1 VRLEQAIYGASKG
14 GHAILAASG
23 FHEVTSEL
31 TSRLDLP
38 DTSPFGVVWSP
49 YLTGFPLEKYYVLAR
64 TMTDNYAPRAGMV
77 FTHALIA
84 PIDEMVEFDDL
95 DRLVSLLLS
104 EPTKDKILTQI
115 DIEPSGDRPAE
126 ADEEQVAVAN
136 LLVSSSRKPVV
147 RLGHLGFDRTV
158 NRLWERLWPSIRRQF
173 AFRLSFGP
181 GDLVESPVPALVC
194 TPSNLGAR
202 WSGYPVVT
210 QELGK
215 SVLTPAAALLVG
227 RQSGEEIR
235 AIAQALQIDIRT
247 FGQLALLDRF
257 DELDE
262 TREMRFATDV
272 AKLRLVEALADGEAK
287 SAVGRETLLSNIM
300 SSLASAGAQQIRALR
315 NLTLTSIQQ
324 PERLWRSVRGWME
337 AYSFSPEEDADCVEM
352 ICDAGE
358 RGKATSEWQSAI
370 EKGLSSAKRNTRGGF
385 GNAFWRYTKTVTSA
399 RFQCLLRGL
408 TLQPS
413 DEENLIAK
421 APESIRKE
429 IVKILLPASA
439 AQGLYR
445 LHAVVASLDLDP
457 MAAARAQL
465 HIEPTGADTTTLRLA
480 LNKATPKE
488 IVSIALAIQDR
499 RLLTLAAESAA
510 AEPTAL
516 SDINIAEQP
525 SQELWRLAL
534 EKNRQS
540 WRGPENPESKLFQ
553 VLDQMLDGSR
563 VETTIITLLSET
575 PLADLKAY
583 KRRPALWSVLAN
595 STKQRFMKATAEGW
609 LENIDDESGQQME
622 PEIQH
627 QILNSRTFVPTLTR
641 LTSQGVEKALQ
652 LLSNLTLLD
661 DRGFRSL
668 IPTITASR
676 LSIQDA
682 TALGQLIYLRRWSS
696 GAEDLARLARQGR
709 GDLKASLRECR
720 DLLGFWIRMRLG
732 LGSESVDE
740 KWHGLADV
748 CASLYPAGPDDRE
761 IWKRAG
767 GDNADLIYNTDGRTR
782 WFDAVAKIRRGYHLR
797 SWKLLSKMKEDF
809 SWNDD
814 LRALSQD
821 PEFTERH

>member
-1 VRLEQAIYGASKG
+1 MLG
-14 GHAILAASG
+14 ASG
-23 FHEVTSEL
+23 FHEVATEL

-49 YLTGFPLEKYYVLAR
+49 YLTGFPWRKYYVLAR
-64 TMTDNYAPRAGMV
+64 TMADEHAPRAGMV
-77 FTHALIA
+77 FSHALIA
-84 PIDEMVEFDDL
+84 PIDEMVAFDDL
-95 DRLVSLLLS
+95 DRLVNLLLS
-104 EPTKDKILTQI
+104 EPSRDKTLTQI
-115 DIEPSGDRPAE
+115 DIEPSGDLPE
-126 ADEEQVAVAN
+126 EDDEEQLAVAN

-147 RLGHLGFDRTV
+147 RLGHIGFDRTV

-202 WSGYPVVT
+202 WSGYPIVT
-210 QELGK
+210 QDLGK
-215 SVLTPAAALLVG
+215 SVLTAASALLVG

-235 AIAQALQIDIRT
+235 AVAQALRIDIKT

-262 TREMRFATDV
+262 TGKIGFATNV

-287 SAVGRETLLSNIM
+287 NAVGRETLLSNIM

-315 NLTLTSIQQ
+315 NLTLTSIPQ
-324 PERLWRSVRGWME
+324 PERLWRSVSGWME

-370 EKGLSSAKRNTRGGF
+370 EKGLSSAKRNARGGVS
-385 GNAFWRYTKTVTSA
+385 NAFWRYTKTVTPA
-399 RFQCLLRGL
+399 RFQGLLRGL
-408 TLQPS
+408 ALQPG

-421 APESIRKE
+421 PPESIRKE
-429 IVKILLPASA
+429 IAKILLPASV
-439 AQGLYR
+439 AQGLYK

-457 MAAARAQL
+457 LAAARAQL
-465 HIEPTGADTTTLRLA
+465 HIEPTGADTTTLKLA
-480 LNKATPKE
+480 LKKATPKE
-488 IVSIALAIQDR
+488 IVSIALSIQDR
-499 RLLTLAAESAA
+499 RLLELAAESAA

-540 WRGPENPESKLFQ
+540 WRGPKNPESKLFHL
-553 VLDQMLDGSR
+553 LDQMLDGSR
-563 VETTIITLLSET
+563 VETRTITLLSET

-583 KRRPALWSVLAN
+583 KRRPELWGVLAD

-609 LENIDDESGQQME
+609 LENIDNESGQQME
-622 PEIQH
+622 PEIQK
-627 QILNSRTFVPTLTR
+627 QILNSSTFVPTLTR
-641 LTSQGVEKALQ
+641 LISRGPGKALQ
-652 LLSNLTLLD
+652 LLSNLSLLD

-682 TALGQLIYLRRWSS
+682 TALGQLIHLRRWSPV
-696 GAEDLARLARQGR
+696 AEDLARLVRQGR
-709 GDLKASLRECR
+709 EDLKPSLRECR
-720 DLLGFWIRMRLG
+720 DLLGFWTRMRLG
-732 LGSESVDE
+732 LGSEYADE
-740 KWHGLADV
+740 KWNGLADV
-748 CASLYPAGPDDRE
+748 CANLYPAGPDDRE

-767 GDNADLIYNTDGRTR
+767 GDNADLIYHTDGRTR
-782 WFDAVAKIRRGYHLR
+782 WFDAVSKIRRGYHLR

-814 LRALSQD
+814 LRVLSQD

>member
-1 VRLEQAIYGASKG
+1 M
-14 GHAILAASG
+14 LAASG

-49 YLTGFPLEKYYVLAR
+49 YLTGFPLEKYYVLAK
-64 TMTDNYAPRAGMV
+64 TMIDNYAPRAGMV

-95 DRLVSLLLS
+95 DRLVSLLFS
-104 EPTKDKILTQI
+104 EPTRDKILTQI
-115 DIEPSGDRPAE
+115 DIEPSGDPPAE

-147 RLGHLGFDRTV
+147 RLGHLGFEQTV

-181 GDLVESPVPALVC
+181 GDLVESPVPTLVC

-202 WSGYPVVT
+202 WSGYPIVT
-210 QELGK
+210 QDQGK
-215 SVLTPAAALLVG
+215 SVLTPASALLVG

-235 AIAQALQIDIRT
+235 AVAQALQIDIRT
-247 FGQLALLDRF
+247 FGQLALLDRL
-257 DELDE
+257 DELDKTGE
-262 TREMRFATDV
+262 IGFDTEV
-272 AKLRLVEALADGEAK
+272 AKLRLVETLADGEAK

-300 SSLASAGAQQIRALR
+300 SSLASASVQQIRALR

-324 PERLWRSVRGWME
+324 PDRLWSGVRGWME

-352 ICDAGE
+352 ICDACE
-358 RGKATSEWQSAI
+358 SGKATSEWQSAI
-370 EKGLSSAKRNTRGGF
+370 TQGLSSAKRNTRDSF
-385 GNAFWRYTKTVTSA
+385 SDAFWRYTNTVSSA
-399 RFQCLLRGL
+399 RFECLLRGL

-413 DEENLIAK
+413 DEESLIVK

-429 IVKILLPASA
+429 IAKILLPASVT
-439 AQGLYR
+439 QGLYR

-457 MAAARAQL
+457 IAAARAQL

-480 LNKATPKE
+480 LRKATPKE
-488 IVSIALAIQDR
+488 IVSIALAIPDR
-499 RLLTLAAESAA
+499 RLLTVAAEIAA
-510 AEPTAL
+510 AEPAAL
-516 SDINIAEQP
+516 SDINMAESP
-525 SQELWRLAL
+525 SQELWCLAL

-553 VLDQMLDGSR
+553 ILDQMLDGPR
-563 VETTIITLLSET
+563 VETAIITLLSET

-583 KRRPALWSVLAN
+583 RRRPALWSVL
-595 STKQRFMKATAEGW
+595 SGPTKQRFIKATAEGW
-609 LENIDDESGQQME
+609 LENIDNESGQQIE
-622 PEIQH
+622 PELQH
-627 QILNSRTFVPTLTR
+627 QILNSSTFVPTFAR
-641 LTSQGVEKALQ
+641 LTSQGIGKALQ
-652 LLSNLTLLD
+652 LFSNLPLLD

-682 TALGQLIYLRRWSS
+682 TALGQRIYLRRWSS

-709 GDLKASLRECR
+709 EDLKASLRECR
-720 DLLGFWIRMRLG
+720 DLLGFWTRMRLG

-767 GDNADLIYNTDGRTR
+767 GDNADLIYHTDGRTR
-782 WFDAVAKIRRGYHLR
+782 WFDAITKIRRGYHLR
-797 SWKLLSKMKEDF
+797 SWKLLSKMREDF

-814 LRALSQD
+814 LRVLSQD
-821 PEFTERH
+821 PEFTEGH

>member
-1 VRLEQAIYGASKG
+1 M
-14 GHAILAASG
+14 LAASG
-23 FHEVTSEL
+23 FHEVASEL

-38 DTSPFGVVWSP
+38 DTLPFGVVWSP
-49 YLTGFPLEKYYVLAR
+49 YLTGFPLGKYYVLAR
-64 TMTDNYAPRAGMV
+64 TMIDNYAPRAGMV

-84 PIDEMVEFDDL
+84 PIDEMVEFGDL
-95 DRLVSLLLS
+95 DRLLSLLPF
-104 EPTKDKILTQI
+104 EPTKDRILTQI

-147 RLGHLGFDRTV
+147 RLGHLGFDQTV
-158 NRLWERLWPSIRRQF
+158 TRLWERLWPSIRRQF

-181 GDLVESPVPALVC
+181 GDLVESLVPALVC
-194 TPSNLGAR
+194 TPANLGAR
-202 WSGYPVVT
+202 WSGYPIVT
-210 QELGK
+210 QDQGK
-215 SVLTPAAALLVG
+215 STLTSASALLVG

-235 AIAQALQIDIRT
+235 AVAQALEIDIRT
-247 FGQLALLDRF
+247 FGQLALLDRL
-257 DELDE
+257 DELDKTGKIDFE
-262 TREMRFATDV
+262 TDV

-287 SAVGRETLLSNIM
+287 SAVGRETLLSSII
-300 SSLASAGAQQIRALR
+300 SSLASANTQQIRALR

-324 PERLWRSVRGWME
+324 PERLWRSLRGWME
-337 AYSFSPEEDADCVEM
+337 TYSFSPEEDADCIEM
-352 ICDAGE
+352 ICDAAE
-358 RGKATSEWQSAI
+358 NGKATSEWQSAI
-370 EKGLSSAKRNTRGGF
+370 AKGLSSAKRNTRDSF
-385 GNAFWRYTKTVTSA
+385 SNAFWRYIKTVPSA
-399 RFQCLLRGL
+399 RFPCLLRGF

-413 DEENLIAK
+413 DEESLIAK

-429 IVKILLPASA
+429 IAGILLPASV
-439 AQGLYR
+439 AQGLYK
-445 LHAVVASLDLDP
+445 LHAVVASLDFDP

-465 HIEPTGADTTTLRLA
+465 HIEPAGTDTTTLRLA
-480 LNKATPKE
+480 LKKATPKE

-510 AEPTAL
+510 ADHTAL
-516 SDINIAEQP
+516 SDINIAEQR
-525 SQELWRLAL
+525 SQELWCLAL

-563 VETTIITLLSET
+563 VETTLITLLSET

-583 KRRPALWSVLAN
+583 KRRPALWSVLADP
-595 STKQRFMKATAEGW
+595 TKQRFMKATAEGW
-609 LENIDDESGQQME
+609 LENIDNESGQQME

-627 QILNSRTFVPTLTR
+627 EILNSRMFVPTLMR
-641 LTSQGVEKALQ
+641 LTSQGVGKALQ
-652 LLSNLTLLD
+652 LLSNFPLLD

-682 TALGQLIYLRRWSS
+682 AALGHLIHLRRWAS

-709 GDLKASLRECR
+709 EDLKASLRGCR
-720 DLLGFWIRMRLG
+720 DLLGFWTRMRLG

-761 IWKRAG
+761 IWMRAG
-767 GDNADLIYNTDGRTR
+767 GDNADLIYHTDGRTR
-782 WFDAVAKIRRGYHLR
+782 WFDAIAKIRRGYHLR
-797 SWKLLSKMKEDF
+797 SWKLLSKMREDF

>member
-1 VRLEQAIYGASKG
+1 MLG
-14 GHAILAASG
+14 ASG

-31 TSRLDLP
+31 TSRFDLP

-49 YLTGFPLEKYYVLAR
+49 YLTGFPWGKYYVIAR
-64 TMTDNYAPRAGMV
+64 TMADEHAPRAGMV
-77 FTHALIA
+77 FSHALIA
-84 PIDEMVEFDDL
+84 PIDEMVAFDDL
-95 DRLVSLLLS
+95 DRLVNLLLS
-104 EPTKDKILTQI
+104 EPSRDKILTQI
-115 DIEPSGDRPAE
+115 DIEPSGDLPEE
-126 ADEEQVAVAN
+126 ADEEQLAVAN

-147 RLGHLGFDRTV
+147 RLGHIGFDRTV

-210 QELGK
+210 QDLGK
-215 SVLTPAAALLVG
+215 SVLTPASALLVG

-235 AIAQALQIDIRT
+235 AVALALRIDIRS
-247 FGQLALLDRF
+247 FGQLALLERL

-262 TREMRFATDV
+262 TGKIGFATDV
-272 AKLRLVEALADGEAK
+272 AKLRLIEALADGEAK
-287 SAVGRETLLSNIM
+287 HAVGRETLLSNII

-315 NLTLTSIQQ
+315 NLTLTSIPQ
-324 PERLWRSVRGWME
+324 PERLWRSVSGWME
-337 AYSFSPEEDADCVEM
+337 AYFFSPEEDADCVEM

-370 EKGLSSAKRNTRGGF
+370 EKGLSSAKRNARGGF

-408 TLQPS
+408 ALQPG

-421 APESIRKE
+421 PPESIRKE
-429 IVKILLPASA
+429 IAKILLPASV

-457 MAAARAQL
+457 LAAARAQL
-465 HIEPTGADTTTLRLA
+465 HIEPTGADTTTLKLA
-480 LNKATPKE
+480 LKKATPKE
-488 IVSIALAIQDR
+488 IVSIALSIQDR
-499 RLLTLAAESAA
+499 RLLELAAESAA

-540 WRGPENPESKLFQ
+540 WRGPKNPESKLFHL
-553 VLDQMLDGSR
+553 LDQMLDGSR
-563 VETTIITLLSET
+563 VETRTITLLSET

-583 KRRPALWSVLAN
+583 KRRPELWGVLAD
-595 STKQRFMKATAEGW
+595 STKGRFMKATGEGW
-609 LENIDDESGQQME
+609 LENIDNESGQKME
-622 PEIQH
+622 PEIQKH
-627 QILNSRTFVPTLTR
+627 ILNSSTFVPTLTR
-641 LTSQGVEKALQ
+641 LISQRPGKALQ
-652 LLSNLTLLD
+652 LLSNLSLLD

-668 IPTITASR
+668 IPTITARR

-682 TALGQLIYLRRWSS
+682 TALGQLIHHRRWSTV
-696 GAEDLARLARQGR
+696 AEDLARLVREGR
-709 GDLKASLRECR
+709 EDLKPSLRECR
-720 DLLGFWIRMRLG
+720 DLLGFWTRMRLG
-732 LGSESVDE
+732 IGSESADE
-740 KWHGLADV
+740 KWNGLADV
-748 CASLYPAGPDDRE
+748 CANLYPAGPDDRE

-767 GDNADLIYNTDGRTR
+767 GDNADLIYHTDGRTR
-782 WFDAVAKIRRGYHLR
+782 WFDAVSKIRRGYHLR
-797 SWKLLSKMKEDF
+797 SWNLLSKMKEDF

-814 LRALSQD
+814 LHVLSQD